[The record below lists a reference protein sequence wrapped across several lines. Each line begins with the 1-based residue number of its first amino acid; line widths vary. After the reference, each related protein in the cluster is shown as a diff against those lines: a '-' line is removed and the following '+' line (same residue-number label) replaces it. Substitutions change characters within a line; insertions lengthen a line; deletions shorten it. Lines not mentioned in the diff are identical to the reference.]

1 MNDLFQ
7 RLSTLDP
14 AMRDRLIDTATIIA
28 ALWVIRWTILRV
40 AVRRIEKPELRFK
53 IRKGI
58 SYAVVIT
65 GVLLVGRTWSGGMSQ
80 LGAFLGLVTAGL
92 AIALNQPLTNLAGWL
107 FILWRRPFRI
117 GDRVEVGNHAGDVT
131 DLRLFQFTILEI
143 GNWVDADQY
152 TGRVIHLPN
161 ALVFNQAQA
170 NFHTSFQLI
179 WNELP
184 VMVTFESDWRGAKTI
199 LQGIVA
205 EHTRTAGDLGDWIA
219 VTHSPGAGPHAAA
232 RLNGTAGVLTSVA
245 DSGVVLTLRYLC
257 RPDERR
263 GTAEVIWEE
272 ILTAFA
278 ARDDIDFAYPTTRY
292 YDNVSEGKPQARAE
306 PG

>member
-7 RLSTLDP
+7 RLSSLDP
-14 AMRDRLIDTATIIA
+14 SLRDRLIDTATIIA
-28 ALWVIRWTILRV
+28 ALWVVRWAILRV
-40 AVRRIEKPELRFK
+40 GVRRIEKPELRFK
-53 IRKGI
+53 IRKGV

-80 LGAFLGLVTAGL
+80 LGAFLGLVAAGL

-117 GDRVEVGNHAGDVT
+117 GDRVQVGTHAGDVT
-131 DLRLFQFTILEI
+131 DIRLFQFTILEI

-161 ALVFNQAQA
+161 ALVFSQAQA
-170 NFHTSFQLI
+170 NYHTSFQLI

-184 VMVTFESDWRGAKTI
+184 VMVTFESDWRGAKEI
-199 LQGIVA
+199 LQAIVS
-205 EHTRTAGDLGDWIA
+205 EHSRAAGDLGNWIA
-219 VTHSPGAGPHAAA
+219 VSHAPGAGPHAAA
-232 RLNGTAGVLTSVA
+232 RLNGEIGVLTSVA
-245 DSGVVLTLRYLC
+245 DSGVVLTLRYRC

-263 GTAEVIWEE
+263 GTAEAIWEA
-272 ILTAFA
+272 ILTAFDG
-278 ARDDIDFAYPTTRY
+278 REDIDFAYPTTRY
-292 YDNVSEGKPQARAE
+292 YDNVREGKPEARAE